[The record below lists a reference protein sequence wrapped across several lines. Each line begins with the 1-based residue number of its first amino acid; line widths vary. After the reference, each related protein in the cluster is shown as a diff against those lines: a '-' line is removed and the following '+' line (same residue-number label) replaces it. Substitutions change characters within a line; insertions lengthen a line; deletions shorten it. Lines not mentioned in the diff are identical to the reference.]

1 MCRRSISGV
10 MARLALVWFPD
21 PSVMRMRGRGKK
33 GLGNNY
39 TLARARGWN
48 LKKVLVCAAI
58 QTSARKYLLRVL
70 YACLLVNIHDR
81 VMQSANHSH
90 LEVRAS
96 QIPGPV
102 RESSSIVI
110 CQTLLSSPT
119 HAHNRRVWEP
129 D

>member
-1 MCRRSISGV
+1 
-10 MARLALVWFPD
+10 
-21 PSVMRMRGRGKK
+21 MRMRGRGKK

-48 LKKVLVCAAI
+48 LKKVLELVRAAI

-96 QIPGPV
+96 QIPAPV
-102 RESSSIVI
+102 RES
-110 CQTLLSSPT
+110 QTLLSPPA
-119 HAHNRRVWEP
+119 HAHN
-129 D
+129 